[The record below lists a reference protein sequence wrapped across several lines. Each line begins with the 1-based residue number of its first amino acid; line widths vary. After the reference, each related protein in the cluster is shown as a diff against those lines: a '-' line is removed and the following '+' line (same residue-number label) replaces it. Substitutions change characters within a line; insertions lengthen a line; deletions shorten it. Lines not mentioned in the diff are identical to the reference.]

1 MRLWIRSSSR
11 DLYGSSHTPDRREK
25 TPCLLT
31 FKDGSVVLGQE
42 VLVGE
47 EIEMI
52 HQGAGHEEG
61 HGALKGEEKILEL
74 PKSSGETCPGNLTTT
89 QPHLLQQAHHAG
101 VGVQVQGQGPGKSF
115 LVLQA
120 AGIELG
126 PEFHLQLP
134 KLLRG
139 ALVFC
144 HTALE
149 LAGAKQRNQ
158 E

>member
-1 MRLWIRSSSR
+1 MEAPTSLT
-11 DLYGSSHTPDRREK
+11 GGK
-25 TPCLLT
+25 KLLT
-31 FKDGSVVLGQE
+31 FKDGSIVLSQE

-52 HQGAGHEEG
+52 HQGTGHKEG
-61 HGALKGEEKILEL
+61 HGALKSQEKALEL
-74 PKSSGETCPGNLTTT
+74 PKSSGETFPGNPTTT

-120 AGIELG
+120 TGVELG
-126 PEFHLQLP
+126 PELHLQLP

-139 ALVFC
+139 TLVFC

-149 LAGAKQRNQ
+149 LTGGKTRESGIA